1 MDLLPKCHATSC
13 GMPQVQLPI
22 FPTHSTPI
30 TPELAFEQRDGQV
43 VYFNGHLPVFMHEQ
57 KDLAS
62 FRFFTS
68 QLIRNGT
75 AAQSQIVAAFG
86 VSLTTVKR
94 YCKVLREQ
102 GAAGFFAAPVPQPGH
117 RLTPELLVK
126 VQSLLDLGREVPDA
140 GRELGVLSNTIHK
153 AIRAGRLFKKKTPP
167 WRL

>member
-1 MDLLPKCHATSC
+1 MDLPPKCHVTSC

-22 FPTHSTPI
+22 FPAHATPI
-30 TPELAFEQRDGQV
+30 TPELAFAQRDGQV
-43 VYFNGHLPVFMHEQ
+43 VYFNGHLPVYMHEQ

-62 FRFFTS
+62 FRFFSS
-68 QLIRNGT
+68 QLIHNGT

-102 GAAGFFAAPVPQPGH
+102 GAAGFFAAPVPKPGH

-153 AIRAGRLFKKKTPP
+153 AIRAGRLFKKKTQP
-167 WRL
+167 